1 MKYNVQLKVYEGPMD
16 LLYDLVT
23 KHKIDIKDIAISEI
37 TKQYL
42 DYLDAMEAMDMEI
55 TSDFIAM
62 ASKLVEIKSRYLLYL
77 QREDSEEEDP
87 RIELVE
93 RLKEY
98 KKYKQVSKELKEK
111 ADEEHERFFRKKEE
125 VIIEDELS
133 LEDVSIAKMMELL
146 PKLLKNIDKKEEET
160 KNDVLERLVNRK
172 IISVEEKI
180 VSLRRALSVKDRIS
194 FLENVDQSDR
204 GDIIASFLCVLE
216 LIKEKE
222 IIVTQDDFFEDIVI
236 VKRTDD
242 ILEHSE
248 EN

>member
-1 MKYNVQLKVYEGPMD
+1 MKYQVQLKVYEGPMD

-55 TSDFIAM
+55 TSDFITM
-62 ASKLVEIKSRYLLYL
+62 ASKLVEIKSKYLLYL
-77 QREDSEEEDP
+77 QRDDEEEEDP

-98 KKYKQVSKELKEK
+98 KKYKHISKEIKEK
-111 ADEEHERFFRKKEE
+111 ADEKHERFFRKKEE
-125 VIIEDELS
+125 IIIEDELS
-133 LEDVSIAKMMELL
+133 LEDVSIEKMMELL
-146 PKLLKNIDKKEEET
+146 PKLLKNIDKKEENQ
-160 KNDVLERLVNRK
+160 KNEVLDKIVNRK

-180 VSLRRALSVKDRIS
+180 VSLRKKLETTEKIN
-194 FLENVDQSDR
+194 FLETVDKNNRS
-204 GDIIASFLCVLE
+204 DIIASFLCVLE

-222 IIVTQDDFFEDIVI
+222 ILVTQDDFFEDII
-236 VKRTDD
+236 ILKRKNDIPDNSEVK
-242 ILEHSE
+242 
-248 EN
+248 

>member
-55 TSDFIAM
+55 TSDFITM

-180 VSLRRALSVKDRIS
+180 VSLRRALSIKDRIS

-236 VKRTDD
+236 VKRTDKM
-242 ILEHSE
+242 LEYSE

>member
-55 TSDFIAM
+55 TSDFITM

-77 QREDSEEEDP
+77 QRDDSEEEDP

-98 KKYKQVSKELKEK
+98 KKYKQISKELKEK

-146 PKLLKNIDKKEEET
+146 PKLLKNIDKKEEAP
-160 KNDVLERLVNRK
+160 KNDILDKLVNRK
-172 IISVEEKI
+172 IVSVEEKI
-180 VSLRRALSVKDRIS
+180 VSLRNVLSTKEKVS
-194 FLENVDQSDR
+194 FLETVDQNDR

-222 IIVTQDDFFEDIVI
+222 IIVTQDDFFEDIII

-242 ILEHSE
+242 KLEHSE

>member
-55 TSDFIAM
+55 TSEFITM

-180 VSLRRALSVKDRIS
+180 VFLRRALSVKDRIS
-194 FLENVDQSDR
+194 FLETVDQSDR

>member
-55 TSDFIAM
+55 TSDFITM

-77 QREDSEEEDP
+77 QREDSEEDDP

-160 KNDVLERLVNRK
+160 KNDALERLVNRK

-180 VSLRRALSVKDRIS
+180 VSLRRTLATKDKIS
-194 FLENVDQSDR
+194 FLETVDQSDR
-204 GDIIASFLCVLE
+204 SDIIASFLCVLE
-216 LIKEKE
+216 MIKEKE

-236 VKRTDD
+236 VKRTDKM
-242 ILEHSE
+242 LEYSE

>member
-55 TSDFIAM
+55 TSDFITM

-77 QREDSEEEDP
+77 QRDDSEEEDP

-98 KKYKQVSKELKEK
+98 KKYKQISKELKEK

-146 PKLLKNIDKKEEET
+146 PKLLKNIDKKEEAP
-160 KNDVLERLVNRK
+160 KSDILDKLVNRK
-172 IISVEEKI
+172 IVSVEEKI
-180 VSLRRALSVKDRIS
+180 VSLRKVLSTKEKVS
-194 FLENVDQSDR
+194 FLETVDQNDR

-222 IIVTQDDFFEDIVI
+222 IIVTQDDFFEDIII

>member
-1 MKYNVQLKVYEGPMD
+1 MKYNVQLKVYEGPLD

-55 TSDFIAM
+55 TSDFITM

-77 QREDSEEEDP
+77 QREDEDEEDP
-87 RIELVE
+87 RIKLVE
-93 RLKEY
+93 RLKKY
-98 KKYKQVSKELKEK
+98 KKYKQISKELKEK

-125 VIIEDELS
+125 IIIEDELS

-146 PKLLKNIDKKEEET
+146 PKLLKNIDKKEEEQ
-160 KNDVLERLVNRK
+160 KNEVLDKLVNRK

-180 VSLRRALSVKDRIS
+180 VSLRKTLETKSKIS
-194 FLENVDQSDR
+194 FLDTVDQGNRS
-204 GDIIASFLCVLE
+204 DIIASFLCVLE

-222 IIVTQDDFFEDIVI
+222 IIVTQDDFFDDIII

-242 ILEHSE
+242 ILEYSE

>member
-55 TSDFIAM
+55 TSEFITM

-194 FLENVDQSDR
+194 FLETVDQSDR

-242 ILEHSE
+242 ILEYSE

>member
-55 TSDFIAM
+55 TSDFITM

-194 FLENVDQSDR
+194 FLETVDQSDR

-236 VKRTDD
+236 LKRTDD

>member
-55 TSDFIAM
+55 TSDFITM

-133 LEDVSIAKMMELL
+133 LEDVYIEKMMELL

-194 FLENVDQSDR
+194 FLETVDQSDR

>member
-55 TSDFIAM
+55 TSEFITM

-93 RLKEY
+93 RIKEY

-216 LIKEKE
+216 MIKEKE

-236 VKRTDD
+236 VKRTDKM
-242 ILEHSE
+242 LEYSE

>member
-55 TSDFIAM
+55 TSDFITM

-77 QREDSEEEDP
+77 QRDDSEEEDP

-98 KKYKQVSKELKEK
+98 KKYKQISKELKEK

-146 PKLLKNIDKKEEET
+146 PKLLKNIDKKEEAP
-160 KNDVLERLVNRK
+160 KNDILDKLVNRK
-172 IISVEEKI
+172 IVSVEEKI
-180 VSLRRALSVKDRIS
+180 VSLRNVLSTKEKVS
-194 FLENVDQSDR
+194 FLEIVDQNDR

-222 IIVTQDDFFEDIVI
+222 IIVTQDDFFEDIII

>member
-55 TSDFIAM
+55 TSEFITM

-194 FLENVDQSDR
+194 FLETVDQSDR

-236 VKRTDD
+236 VKRTDKM
-242 ILEHSE
+242 LEYSE